1 MEAFTGPPH
10 MERTAV
16 SYDPEKEDAEERE
29 KLRLYF
35 EDFLIF
41 LGVAALFVLGVF
53 YRKTTWGQAGLY
65 CLLAVMLYVFIRRFR
80 RVHRAF
86 KDQDED
92 TW

>member
-1 MEAFTGPPH
+1 MAG
-10 MERTAV
+10 
-16 SYDPEKEDAEERE
+16 DPRQEETEEKA
-29 KLRLYF
+29 KSQLYF

-53 YRKTTWGQAGLY
+53 FRETLWGQAGLY
-65 CLLAVMLYVFIRRFR
+65 CLLAVMLYVFVRRFR

-86 KDQDED
+86 KDRDED